1 MNRSPVEPTD
11 TAFVEAMV
19 AFRAALHPCER
30 TAAVGLAAA
39 QRDLGIALE
48 SSPEVLA
55 GYDDVTDPEREYD
68 AWVVRMTEAEELA
81 RRSAV
86 SSVGS
91 NRKYRAAHPEQERRL
106 TFAEAH
112 AQHSAIKRAVV
123 AIDAMV
129 RGGAAGLAARED
141 VLHRWPEDDV
151 TAEIRFATV
160 YSTAEA

>member
-1 MNRSPVEPTD
+1 MNRSPIEPTD

-19 AFRAALHPCER
+19 SFGAALHPCER

-39 QRDLGIALE
+39 QRDLGIALD

-86 SSVGS
+86 ASVGR
-91 NRKYRAAHPEQERRL
+91 NREYRAAHPAQERRL
-106 TFAEAH
+106 SFAEAQ
-112 AQHSAIKRAVV
+112 AQHTAVKRAVA

-129 RGGAAGLAARED
+129 RGGPAGLAARED
-141 VLHRWPEDDV
+141 VLRRWPEDDV

-160 YSTAEA
+160 YSAAEA